1 MAARAVTAGRIVE
14 LVLIFLAIGYQVS
27 ATLLIPVR
35 LLDLWCHYQD
45 VRHMGNERDG
55 LKVFNRVVGEL
66 LEKVRIDGMR
76 GDGSDTQRLCRRA
89 SAARQ
94 IGDAAV
100 AAGAGLVV
108 NDDVAEI
115 LVYSFG
121 DGAS

>member
-1 MAARAVTAGRIVE
+1 
-14 LVLIFLAIGYQVS
+14 
-27 ATLLIPVR
+27 
-35 LLDLWCHYQD
+35 
-45 VRHMGNERDG
+45 MGNERDG

-76 GDGSDTQRLCRRA
+76 GDGSDTQRHAVGLLL
-89 SAARQ
+89 RQ